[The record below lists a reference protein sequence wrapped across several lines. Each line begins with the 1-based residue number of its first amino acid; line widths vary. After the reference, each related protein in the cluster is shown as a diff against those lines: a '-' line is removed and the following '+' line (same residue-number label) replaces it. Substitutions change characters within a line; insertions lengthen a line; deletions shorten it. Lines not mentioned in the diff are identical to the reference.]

1 MFKFLIILLSLMAT
15 VMANDPNAI
24 IAKAN
29 QAFEKANE
37 LAMSNPSESQ
47 EIYEAVIIK
56 YRFVL
61 EEKEMKTSSLHKN
74 LGNAYW
80 FSGDKGRAILHYQRG
95 LHLAPDNDD
104 LKHNLAF
111 ARSQVVDE
119 LDETTL
125 QKLTSYL
132 MFWHHWPV
140 SARMIL
146 LFIFNSTFFVLCA
159 LLLSR
164 QCRVMKYIR
173 IATGVFAVI
182 FALSLLANL
191 NNWDND
197 VDGVVVAQEVTSRQ
211 GNGHIYESAMNTP
224 LHSGTEFKLIEQRG
238 DWCHIELMDEST
250 CWLPSTELA
259 LIIQ

>member
-1 MFKFLIILLSLMAT
+1 MYKVFTILIFFMASLMGGEIDTIVAE
-15 VMANDPNAI
+15 
-24 IAKAN
+24 AN

-47 EIYEAVIIK
+47 EIYEAVIMK

-61 EEKEMKTSSLHKN
+61 EEKKIETSSLHKN

-80 FSGDKGRAILHYQRG
+80 FAGDKGRAILHYQRG
-95 LHLAPDNDD
+95 LHLAPDNQD

-119 LDETTL
+119 IEESTL
-125 QKLTSYL
+125 QKVVSYL

-140 SARMIL
+140 SARMLL
-146 LFIFNSTFFVLCA
+146 LFVFNSVFFVLCG

-164 QCRVMKYIR
+164 QCRVMKYVR
-173 IATGVFAVI
+173 IATGVVAVI
-182 FALSLLANL
+182 FALSLLGNL
-191 NNWDND
+191 YNWDNN
-197 VDGVVVAQEVTSRQ
+197 VDGVVVAHEVTSRQ

-224 LHSGTEFKLIEQRG
+224 LHSGTEFKLLEKRG
-238 DWCHIELMDEST
+238 DWCHIELMDETT
-250 CWLPSTELA
+250 CWLPSTEVD
-259 LIIQ
+259 LILQ